1 MHELAIAEAILV
13 IATAHAAGA
22 PRITTIEVRVGH
34 LRQVVPEALRFNFE
48 LVAQGT
54 PAAGAEL
61 AIEEVPATGRCC
73 ACGASARLAAWPLRC
88 SECGGLDVELTGGE
102 ELLVSALEVEREP
115 GGIAA

>member
-1 MHELAIAEAILV
+1 MHELAIAEAILA

-22 PRITTIEVRVGH
+22 RKITTIEVRVGH
-34 LRQVVPEALRFNFE
+34 LRQVVPEALKFNFE

-54 PAAGAEL
+54 LAAGAEL
-61 AIEEVPATGRCC
+61 AIEEVAPAGRCQ
-73 ACGASARLAAWPLRC
+73 ACGASAGLTNWPLRC
-88 SECGGLDVELTGGE
+88 PACGALDIDLTEGE